1 MKKMSET
8 ASFVTLHI
16 DVSVLVWFWLILL
29 SFFAFCWCTDF
40 TCVLCFQVFQW
51 FILLHTPSHL
61 FGIHP
66 TMTYLL
72 WTLIASTTSL
82 AFWEYSWWIF
92 LFESWFFKKEP
103 LLVKVWM
110 GLPAVSPKI
119 IVYLGLNLQ
128 SYVFANTNNL
138 TGHIVTLWSTFF
150 FRPYHRHIHRER
162 CYALCEVLTWWWKCW
177 TFCSLLVWQVLPHVE
192 GCFYSDRQN
201 LMPGSWCWFERL
213 LHVLFSEILLK
224 I

>member
-1 MKKMSET
+1 MHWLYLCVMFSGVPVVHLIT
-8 ASFVTLHI
+8 YPFP
-16 DVSVLVWFWLILL
+16 SVW
-29 SFFAFCWCTDF
+29 
-40 TCVLCFQVFQW
+40 
-51 FILLHTPSHL
+51 HTPYDDL
-61 FGIHP
+61 PALDFDRIDNLARILRVFLVDLP
-66 TMTYLL
+66 L
-72 WTLIASTTSL
+72 WVMI
-82 AFWEYSWWIF
+82 
-92 LFESWFFKKEP
+92 FFKGP

-128 SYVFANTNNL
+128 SYVFANTNSL

-213 LHVLFSEILLK
+213 LHVLSSEILLK